1 MKKIFLSLILIIG
14 LFGCSEK
21 NTAAETKYY
30 DMLKLIS
37 QREEYST
44 SSDNFTISAEISP
57 ISEGRYRY
65 FVTLDKP
72 KLAMYEVE
80 ILAIEEGKEYINE
93 VAANAGVLL
102 DDIYNMIPNQS
113 DISKGYISGINI
125 SGLPVSTL
133 RRAYGS
139 GVPTTISGVA
149 TTSTTTT
156 LCSS

>member
-93 VAANAGVLL
+93 IAANAGVLL
-102 DDIYNMIPNQS
+102 DDIYNLIPNQS

-125 SGLPVSTL
+125 SGETNNEHPVL
-133 RRAYGS
+133 Y
-139 GVPTTISGVA
+139 VLVQWHNKELTIVSREYFKIE
-149 TTSTTTT
+149 
-156 LCSS
+156 L

>member
-37 QREEYST
+37 QREEFST

-102 DDIYNMIPNQS
+102 DDIYNNGNS
-113 DISKGYISGINI
+113 INI
-125 SGLPVSTL
+125 ASNSV
-133 RRAYGS
+133 YQKMGS
-139 GVPTTISGVA
+139 YFDK
-149 TTSTTTT
+149 
-156 LCSS
+156 LF

>member
-44 SSDNFTISAEISP
+44 SSDNFSISAEISP

-102 DDIYNMIPNQS
+102 DDIYNMMIIELL
-113 DISKGYISGINI
+113 DVYDCLKE
-125 SGLPVSTL
+125 
-133 RRAYGS
+133 
-139 GVPTTISGVA
+139 
-149 TTSTTTT
+149 TSLKRETDEETT
-156 LCSS
+156 LNEWNYDNIVVYKNILYAIN